1 MVGSHETPNIY
12 GNLSETPLSIPLND
26 QQNFS
31 LNKFKKIQDFFVAEI
46 KERELMSKRLS
57 KYIASLDYFDN

>member
-31 LNKFKKIQDFFVAEI
+31 LNKFKKIKDFFVAEI

-57 KYIASLDYFDN
+57 KYIASLDCFDN